1 MDCED
6 SVTHDYT
13 LERRDAYALGTLS
26 RAERNHLDEH
36 LAVCAS
42 CSRAIGEAE
51 RVVCEMIEMTTPLVN
66 APATLESRI
75 KRIAEPQ
82 RSKLALWRARSSAMW
97 GALAA
102 AVILTLGLTTMHFR
116 QETLRSDAVLATIAT
131 SHFKHV
137 SLTPRAIGAPPAKVL
152 YAPDRSWIYLIVDA
166 APCECHLIAVYGDR
180 VRDFGAPEEND
191 LTSTLFIKDAGK
203 PTSVRL
209 VGNSGVLADGDLK

>member
-26 RAERNHLDEH
+26 LEERNQLDDH

-51 RVVCEMIEMTTPLVN
+51 RVVCAMIEMTTPLVS

-75 KRIAEPQ
+75 KRIAEPR
-82 RSKLALWRARSSAMW
+82 RSKGPSAMW

-102 AVILTLGLTTMHFR
+102 AVILTLGLSTMHFR
-116 QETLRSDAVLATIAT
+116 EETLRSDAVLATIAT

-137 SLTPRAIGAPPAKVL
+137 SLTSHTIGAPPAKVL

-166 APCECHLIAVYGDR
+166 APCECHLIAVYGNR
-180 VRDFGAPEEND
+180 VRDFGAPEQND
-191 LTSTLFIKDAGK
+191 LTSTLFIKNAGK
-203 PTSVRL
+203 PASVRL
-209 VGNSGVLADGDLK
+209 VGKSGVLEDGALK

>member
-13 LERRDAYALGTLS
+13 LERSDAYALGTLS
-26 RAERNHLDEH
+26 PEERNRLDDH

-51 RVVCEMIEMTTPLVN
+51 RVVCAMIEMTTPLVS
-66 APATLESRI
+66 APASLESRI
-75 KRIAEPQ
+75 KRIAEPR
-82 RSKLALWRARSSAMW
+82 RSKAALWR
-97 GALAA
+97 ALAA
-102 AVILTLGLTTMHFR
+102 AVILTLGLSTMHFR
-116 QETLRSDAVLATIAT
+116 QESLRSDAVLATIAT

-137 SLTPRAIGAPPAKVL
+137 SLTSRAIGAPPAKVL
-152 YAPDRSWIYLIVDA
+152 YAPDRSWIYLIVDS

-180 VRDFGAPEEND
+180 VRDFGAPEQND
-191 LTSTLFIKDAGK
+191 LTSTLFIKNAEK

-209 VGNSGVLADGDLK
+209 VGKSGLLADGDLK